1 MEGVAGVVAP
11 PGAVEDQTAVR
22 MRVTSLSR
30 STSRLSPCLSNEVSP
45 DQAVRGIDRISA
57 AYAETKKLRKMVSSH
72 VRGIPTCALPNGSR
86 LPKEL
91 LARLDTP

>member
-1 MEGVAGVVAP
+1 
-11 PGAVEDQTAVR
+11 
-22 MRVTSLSR
+22 
-30 STSRLSPCLSNEVSP
+30 
-45 DQAVRGIDRISA
+45 VRGIDRISA